1 MPLDK
6 NNPANVEIARRRAL
20 KPGPGQVIFRAA
32 AEIEDHLG
40 KVFKLPDQ
48 YRCKP
53 KDFINERAARRYRWK
68 KVMAGGSAA

>member
-6 NNPANVEIARRRAL
+6 NNPANVEISRRRAL

-32 AEIEDHLG
+32 AQIEDHLG
-40 KVFKLPDQ
+40 KVFRLPDQ

-53 KDFINERAARRYRWK
+53 KNFKNERHNRKERWK
-68 KVMAGGSAA
+68 SLMA